1 MMRPQEVHG
10 GVYIVG
16 SPELTAPEDCCVYLI
31 DLGDLVMIDAGAGR
45 SISAILENVASLEL
59 SHKNIAAVVATHCHI
74 DHIGGI
80 PKLRERTGSQV
91 IAHELDAAA
100 MEAGDPVRTAADW
113 YNLRYPPTPVDY
125 KLSEVREVL
134 KFEKGELL
142 CLHTPG
148 HTPGSIS
155 IILDRDGKRVLF
167 GQDIHGPFAD
177 SFGSDLP
184 AWRKSMEVL
193 LGLHADIL
201 CEGHLGVLRPE
212 TEVERYI
219 QNYLKVYRENKKDK
233 TSKNAGPGGTIKNK
247 KKAIKMES

>member
-16 SPELTAPEDCCVYLI
+16 SPEITAPEDCCVYLI

-45 SISAILENVASLEL
+45 SIPAILENVASLDL

-80 PKLRERTGSQV
+80 SKLREKTGSQV
-91 IAHELDAAA
+91 IAHQLDAAA

-113 YNLRYPPTPVDY
+113 YNLCCPPTPVDY

-134 KFEKGELL
+134 KFERGELL

-155 IILDRDGKRVLF
+155 VILDRDGKRVLF

-193 LGLHADIL
+193 LGLQADIL
-201 CEGHLGVLRPE
+201 CEGHFGILRPE

-219 QNYLKVYRENKKDK
+219 QNYLKVYGEDKKEK
-233 TSKNAGPGGTIKNK
+233 GRKNAKSGGTTK
-247 KKAIKMES
+247 KKK

>member
-1 MMRPQEVHG
+1 MMRLQEVHG

-16 SPELTAPEDCCVYLI
+16 SPDLTAPEDCCVYLI
-31 DLGDLVMIDAGAGR
+31 DLGDLVMIDAGAGK
-45 SISAILENVASLEL
+45 SILAILENVAALGL

-91 IAHELDAAA
+91 IAHELDAEA
-100 MEAGDPVRTAADW
+100 MEAGDPVRTAAGW

-155 IILDRDGKRVLF
+155 IVLDRDGKRVLF

-184 AWRKSMEVL
+184 AWRKSMEIL

-201 CEGHLGVLRPE
+201 CEGHFGVFRPE

-219 QNYLKVYRENKKDK
+219 QNYLKVYGEDKKEKGQKDVQSGGATK
-233 TSKNAGPGGTIKNK
+233 SKK
-247 KKAIKMES
+247 